1 MPERRS
7 FLDTMSETN
16 KPESFKQEKFVPVK
30 DNKKKVKIIIA
41 AVAAVVF
48 IIVGYLAYTA
58 VDSVKIPTL
67 VGMTLT
73 DATDWASKNKITLS
87 VQNSYDFNTDEGT
100 ILTQEIASG
109 ATVRKNSTITIG
121 VSEGA
126 DPTEAIAFPDISSMT
141 SSEIETW
148 ISDNKLTGVKIA
160 TAYSDVVAVDKV
172 ISYTMTDDTEAN
184 FKRKSRVTVNVSL
197 GPETATTTVVMEDF
211 SSKKAGEVLQWGSD
225 NGITITLTEAYDN
238 YIESGYVISQS
249 VAADTEILKTDPVTV
264 VISIG
269 KPITVLDFSSMTQD
283 EATAWAKTNNVTLT
297 ILNKYTNT
305 NNMGKLLTQSITAGT
320 SMKAG
325 DELKLTYSLGRVDVA
340 NYVGKTKLEIASWQN
355 TANTKGANIQLKYIT
370 DYGEKGSSGSII
382 AQSIKNDFVDPGTT
396 ITVTVSKG
404 MKVLTPDF
412 SGMTQSECTTLA
424 QSGNVSILFNY
435 QASSTVGNGLVI
447 SQNPTVNTIIS
458 DADHIVITISSSG
471 ATGATVIV
479 PDFSTMKASEVQ
491 QWGTDKGVNVV
502 LTQVYST
509 YFSSGSIVSQSV
521 TKNTVTS
528 KSTII
533 YVNVSKGPAPAQVT
547 VVDFTTMSKDEA
559 DLWAKVKNVTLFYKY
574 TYSDTMTKGYLYSQ
588 SASAGSSVDVG
599 SVITLYSSLG
609 MVEVDNFI
617 GNTKLEVQK
626 WVSDANAQGAN
637 LTVSF
642 WNSYSSTQPEGKI
655 CGQNLNTGS
664 AANGY
669 VVIGST
675 IYFYISI
682 GAAPTAAPTATPTPV
697 ASPT

>member
-41 AVAAVVF
+41 AAAAVVL

-126 DPTEAIAFPDISSMT
+126 DPTEAIAFPDISSMI

>member
-1 MPERRS
+1 
-7 FLDTMSETN
+7 MSETN

-41 AVAAVVF
+41 AAAAVVL
-48 IIVGYLAYTA
+48 IVVGYLAYTA

-126 DPTEAIAFPDISSMT
+126 DPAEAITFPDISSMT

-370 DYGEKGSSGSII
+370 DYGEKGSSGNII

-424 QSGNVSILFNY
+424 QSSNVSILFSY

>member
-1 MPERRS
+1 MPERKS

-16 KPESFKQEKFVPVK
+16 KPESFKQEKFVAVK
-30 DNKKKVKIIIA
+30 DNKKKIKIIIA
-41 AVAAVVF
+41 AAVAVVL
-48 IIVGYLAYTA
+48 IVGGYLVYTA
-58 VDSVKIPTL
+58 MDSVKIPTL

-87 VQNSYDFNTDEGT
+87 VQNTYDFNTVEGT

-109 ATVRKNSTITIG
+109 TTVRKNSTITIG

-126 DPTEAIAFPDISSMT
+126 DPSEAITFPDISSMT
-141 SSEIETW
+141 STEIETW

-160 TAYSDVVAVDKV
+160 TAYSDVVAVNKV

-197 GPETATTTVVMEDF
+197 GPETATTTVVVSDF
-211 SSKKAGEVLQWGSD
+211 SAMKAGEVIQWGSD
-225 NGITITLTEAYDN
+225 NGVTVTLKEAYDN

-249 VAADTEILKTDPVTV
+249 VAATTEILKTAPITVT
-264 VISIG
+264 ISIG

-297 ILNKYTNT
+297 ILTKYTNS
-305 NNMGKLLTQSITAGT
+305 NNMGKVLAQSITAGT

-325 DELKLTYSLGRVDVA
+325 DELRLTYSLGRVDVA
-340 NYVGKTKLEIASWQN
+340 NYIGKTKLDIASWQN
-355 TANTKGANIQLKYIT
+355 TANTKGANVQIKYVT
-370 DYGEKGSSGSII
+370 DYGVKGSAGTII

-424 QSGNVSILFNY
+424 QSSNVSILFNF

-447 SQNPTVNTIIS
+447 SQSPDVNTVIADSDNII
-458 DADHIVITISSSG
+458 ITISSSG
-471 ATGATVIV
+471 ATGDTVIV
-479 PDFSTMKASEVQ
+479 PDFSTMKASAVQ
-491 QWGTDKGVNVV
+491 QWGTDEGVTVV

-533 YVNVSKGPAPAQVT
+533 YVNVSKGPAPSQVT
-547 VVDFTTMSKDEA
+547 VPDFTAMSKDEA
-559 DLWAKVKNVTLFYKY
+559 DLWAKVNNVTLFYKY
-574 TYSDTMTKGYLYSQ
+574 MYSDSLTTGYLYNQ
-588 SASAGSSVDVG
+588 NAASGTSVDAG
-599 SVITLYSSLG
+599 SVITITSSLG
-609 MVEVDNFI
+609 MVELDNFV
-617 GNTKLEVQK
+617 GSTQLDAQK
-626 WVSDANAQGAN
+626 WATDANAEGAN
-637 LTVSF
+637 VTVDFLT
-642 WNSYSSTQPEGKI
+642 NYDSTQPKGKI
-655 CGQNLNTGS
+655 YQQSLS
-664 AANGY
+664 SGY
-669 VVIGST
+669 IALGST
-675 IYFYISI
+675 VYFYVSI
-682 GAAPTAAPTATPTPV
+682 GPAAATATPTPTPIP
-697 ASPT
+697 S